1 MLTSPRPEFLQIY
14 SDSRFLTQELQGNS
28 HNFRGGKSADR
39 IGSRSFSKLFAI
51 NTNSKRVMC
60 IRRGG

>member
-1 MLTSPRPEFLQIY
+1 MLTGPRPEFLQIH
-14 SDSRFLTQELQGNS
+14 SASRFLTQELQGNS
-28 HNFRGGKSADR
+28 HNFRGGKSADQ
-39 IGSRSFSKLFAI
+39 IGTKSFSKLFVI